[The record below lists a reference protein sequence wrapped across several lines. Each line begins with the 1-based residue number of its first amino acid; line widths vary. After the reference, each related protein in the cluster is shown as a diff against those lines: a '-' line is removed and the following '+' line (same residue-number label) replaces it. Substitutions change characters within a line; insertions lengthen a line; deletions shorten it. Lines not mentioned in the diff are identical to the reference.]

1 MNQEVQ
7 SQEVLSTAKQN
18 SATPY
23 VVAAQPK
30 KEDTERTKRLKSQFG
45 FFGPATFLYAAFY
58 AFCMFRNGSGIT
70 FPFFVAGSLLYL
82 CLCLSK
88 LEISLKKG
96 SVFYMTGMMLLAVS
110 TFCTDDYKIIN
121 LNKTGIFLL
130 MMSLL
135 LKQFYE
141 TANWKLGKYL
151 SAILQLIF
159 SSLGEVGRPFTDGA
173 AYLRGRKKD
182 SKIWFAVLGLAVG
195 LPLLLFAASL
205 LSSADAVF
213 RQMTKDFFDWL
224 RPAYIWNV
232 VFRVVF
238 LFFASYLL
246 LAYLCRHSIREEVK
260 DHRKGEPVLAITVTG
275 LLSLLYILFSGIQ
288 IFGLFLGRMQLPE
301 GYTYAEYAREGFF
314 QLLFVSI
321 MNLVIVLCTMS
332 FFRKSRLLQVILTV
346 MSLCTFVMIASSAMR
361 MILYIS
367 TYDLTFL
374 RIFVLWTLTV
384 LFVLFGGVIAGIF
397 WEGFPLFRFSV
408 AVVTVCYV
416 ALSFSHPDY
425 MIAKVNLADA
435 HRSAEQEAADAR
447 DGIYDGGYTNAYGVD
462 FSYLASLSADAA
474 PVLIPYMKEL
484 GYDLEL
490 YETEETV
497 WHASGLE
504 AEDRYKAQ
512 GFGYVYLDRLRQKL
526 EEDSLRT
533 FNISRHMARVQLE
546 RYG

>member
-1 MNQEVQ
+1 
-7 SQEVLSTAKQN
+7 
-18 SATPY
+18 
-23 VVAAQPK
+23 
-30 KEDTERTKRLKSQFG
+30 
-45 FFGPATFLYAAFY
+45 
-58 AFCMFRNGSGIT
+58 
-70 FPFFVAGSLLYL
+70 
-82 CLCLSK
+82 
-88 LEISLKKG
+88 
-96 SVFYMTGMMLLAVS
+96 
-110 TFCTDDYKIIN
+110 
-121 LNKTGIFLL
+121 
-130 MMSLL
+130 
-135 LKQFYE
+135 
-141 TANWKLGKYL
+141 
-151 SAILQLIF
+151 
-159 SSLGEVGRPFTDGA
+159 
-173 AYLRGRKKD
+173 
-182 SKIWFAVLGLAVG
+182 
-195 LPLLLFAASL
+195 
-205 LSSADAVF
+205 
-213 RQMTKDFFDWL
+213 
-224 RPAYIWNV
+224 
-232 VFRVVF
+232 
-238 LFFASYLL
+238 
-246 LAYLCRHSIREEVK
+246 
-260 DHRKGEPVLAITVTG
+260 
-275 LLSLLYILFSGIQ
+275 
-288 IFGLFLGRMQLPE
+288 
-301 GYTYAEYAREGFF
+301 
-314 QLLFVSI
+314 

-435 HRSAEQEAADAR
+435 PRSAEQEAPDAR

-490 YETEETV
+490 YETEETI